1 MLFRNISRTD
11 RKETDMYK
19 MEVYRAW
26 DGGLQYVERSN
37 SLDYF
42 SKYKGKTN
50 YRIVITKGKEVV
62 YSELKEGETR

>member
-1 MLFRNISRTD
+1 
-11 RKETDMYK
+11 MYK

-26 DGGLQYVERSN
+26 DGGLQFVERSN

-42 SKYKGKTN
+42 SKYKGKRN

-62 YSELKEGETR
+62 YSELQRGAR

>member
-1 MLFRNISRTD
+1 
-11 RKETDMYK
+11 MYK

-26 DGGLQYVERSN
+26 DGGLHYVERSN
-37 SLDYF
+37 NLDYF

-62 YSELKEGETR
+62 YSELQRGAIK